1 MPEGATGRIPS
12 LPPSIPRRRSWGRRV
27 VGASVL
33 RAMGW
38 RVVGSWPDLPR
49 FVVVVAPHTSNW
61 DFVVGFAAYLALEID
76 ASWLGKHTLFRWPAG
91 PLLRYFGGIPV
102 VRTQATNVVDLHVRE
117 FQSRD
122 QLIFVVAPEGTR
134 KRTPEWKS
142 GFYRIATGA
151 GVPILPVAL
160 DFGARLVR
168 LLPAFEPTGDYA
180 ADLPQI
186 KANFTREMA
195 RCPDGY

>member
-1 MPEGATGRIPS
+1 MPEALAARIPQ
-12 LPPSIPRRRSWGRRV
+12 LPPSIPRRRSWVRSL
-27 VGASVL
+27 VGTTVL

-38 RVVGSWPDLPR
+38 RVVGNWPDLPR

-91 PLLRYFGGIPV
+91 PILRYFGGIPV
-102 VRTQATNVVDLHVRE
+102 VRTQATNVVDLHVQE
-117 FQSRD
+117 FQARD

-151 GVPILPVAL
+151 GVPVLPVAL
-160 DFGARLVR
+160 DFGSRLIR

-180 ADLPQI
+180 ADLPRI
-186 KANFTREMA
+186 KAPFTREMA
-195 RCPDGY
+195 RRPEGF